1 MHITFE
7 AVSED
12 KPALKWQNIFKRSW
26 PAYKR
31 WYLSDGLINRPT
43 YRSCLRQLKAHM
55 PEIIPAYERLCE
67 LAGGGDLE
75 ARFLSLYNP
84 PAYISGCSQ
93 MIWPAQ
99 TTRLIR
105 NYDYSPKLLDGM
117 ILKSRWLNHQVICV
131 SDCLIGT
138 LDGIN
143 EHGLCV
149 SLTFGGSRQVGD
161 GFGIPIIL
169 RYILET
175 CATAGEAGDALK
187 RIPTHMAYNVSVC
200 TANNEFF
207 TAHLFPGQET
217 IIDKGKRIA
226 TNHQP
231 FDKKWESYAKATA
244 TIEREAV
251 LENLLT
257 DTGRSFYQIVNRFH
271 AAPLYSTNYKHG
283 YGTLYTSVYYPSEK
297 LLEICWPDSNWLLG
311 FKYFTQGHR
320 DIQYH
325 PEGAMTLQAV

>member
-1 MHITFE
+1 MQITFE

-12 KPALKWQNIFKRSW
+12 KPSIKWQNIFKRSW

-31 WYLSDGLINRPT
+31 WYLSEGLGARPT
-43 YRSCLRQLKAHM
+43 YSACLKKLNQHM
-55 PEIIPAYERLCE
+55 PEIIPAYEALCE

-93 MIWPAQ
+93 LIWPPPNS
-99 TTRLIR
+99 RLIR

-117 ILKSRWLNHQVICV
+117 ILKSKWINHQVISF

-175 CATAGEAGDALK
+175 CVTTKQAQNALK
-187 RIPTHMAYNVSVC
+187 RIPTHMAYNVSVIDSK
-200 TANNEFF
+200 NDYF

-217 IIDKGKRIA
+217 IILKDRRIA

-231 FDKKWESYAKATA
+231 FDKDWKSYAKATA
-244 TIEREAV
+244 TLERESA
-251 LENLLT
+251 LKIILQNP
-257 DTGRSFYQIVNRFH
+257 DWSNYQILNSFH
-271 AAPLYSTNYKHG
+271 SPPLYSTNYKRG
-283 YGTLYTSVYYPSEK
+283 FGTLYTSVYYPAER
-297 LLEICWPDSNWLLG
+297 LLEICWPDSNWILG
-311 FKYFTQGHR
+311 FDHFTQGQR
-320 DIQYH
+320 VIQYL
-325 PEGAMTLQAV
+325 PTGAITLQAT

>member
-31 WYLSDGLINRPT
+31 WYLSEGLIKRPT
-43 YRSCLRQLKAHM
+43 YSACLRKLREHM

-67 LAGGGDLE
+67 LAGGGDLQ

-93 MIWPAQ
+93 IIWPAQ

-105 NYDYSPKLLDGM
+105 NYDYCPNLLDGM
-117 ILKSRWLNHQVICV
+117 LLKSKWLNHQVICV
-131 SDCLIGT
+131 SDCLIGA

-175 CATAGEAGDALK
+175 CATAGEAEAALK
-187 RIPTHMAYNVSVC
+187 RIPIHMAYNVSVC
-200 TANNEFF
+200 AANGDFF
-207 TAHLFPGQET
+207 TAHLFPGKDT
-217 IIDKGKRIA
+217 IIARDRRIA

-244 TIEREAV
+244 TREREAV
-251 LENLLT
+251 LEKLLT
-257 DTGRSFYQIVNRFH
+257 KTDRSLFQIVKNFH
-271 AAPLYSTNYKHG
+271 SPPLYSTNYKRG
-283 YGTLYTSVYYPSEK
+283 YGTLYTSIYYPSEK
-297 LLEICWPDSNWLLG
+297 LVEICWPDSNWILG
-311 FKYFTQGHR
+311 FRYFTEGHR

-325 PEGAMTLQAV
+325 PDGAMTLQAV

>member
-1 MHITFE
+1 MQIIFE
-7 AVSED
+7 AVTED
-12 KPALKWQNIFKRSW
+12 KPAIKWQNIFKRSW

-31 WYLSDGLINRPT
+31 WYLSGGLVKRPT
-43 YRSCLRQLKAHM
+43 YSACLKKLKQYM
-55 PEIIPAYERLCE
+55 PEIIPAYEQLCE

-93 MIWPAQ
+93 IIWPAQ

-105 NYDYSPKLLDGM
+105 NYDYNPNLLDGM
-117 ILKSRWLNHQVICV
+117 ILKSRWLNHQVISV
-131 SDCLIGT
+131 SDCLIGV

-175 CATAGEAGDALK
+175 CITATEAQAALK
-187 RIPTHMAYNVSVC
+187 RIPTHMAYNVSISS
-200 TANNEFF
+200 ANGDFF
-207 TAHLFPGQET
+207 TAHLFPGQDT
-217 IIDKGKRIA
+217 IIHKNKRIA

-231 FDKKWESYAKATA
+231 FDKNWESYAKATA
-244 TIEREAV
+244 TLEREAV
-251 LENLLT
+251 LEDLLKNT
-257 DTGRSFYQIVNRFH
+257 NRPFQQIVNSFH
-271 AAPLYSTNYKHG
+271 MPPLYSTNYNRG
-283 YGTLYTSVYYPSEK
+283 FGTLYTSIYYPSEK
-297 LLEICWPDSNWLLG
+297 LVEICWPDSNWILG
-311 FKYFTQGHR
+311 FKNFTQGQR
-320 DIQYH
+320 VIQFQ
-325 PEGAMTLQAV
+325 PSGAMTLQAI

>member
-1 MHITFE
+1 MQITFE

-12 KPALKWQNIFKRSW
+12 TPAIKWQNIFKRSW

-31 WYLSDGLINRPT
+31 WYLAEGLSKRPT
-43 YRSCLRQLKAHM
+43 YSVCLKKLKQHM

-93 MIWPAQ
+93 IIWPAD
-99 TTRLIR
+99 TSRLIR

-117 ILKSRWLNHQVICV
+117 ILKSKWLDHQVISM

-149 SLTFGGSRQVGD
+149 SLTFGGSRQIGD

-175 CATAGEAGDALK
+175 CITAQQAEKALK
-187 RIPTHMAYNVSVC
+187 RIPTHMAYNVGVLDS
-200 TANNEFF
+200 NKDSF
-207 TAHLFPGQET
+207 TAHLFPGQDT
-217 IIDKGKRIA
+217 IILKDKRIA

-231 FDKKWESYAKATA
+231 FDKNWKSYAKATA
-244 TIEREAV
+244 TLEREAV
-251 LENLLT
+251 LENLL
-257 DTGRSFYQIVNRFH
+257 DKADSSHHQILGSFH
-271 AAPLYSTNYKHG
+271 MPPLYSTNYKHG
-283 YGTLYTSVYYPSEK
+283 FGTLYTSVYYPVEK
-297 LLEICWPDSNWLLG
+297 LVELCWPDSNWILG
-311 FKYFTQGHR
+311 FEHFNQGQR
-320 DIQYH
+320 VIQYQ
-325 PEGAMTLQAV
+325 PSGAMTLQSI

>member
-12 KPALKWQNIFKRSW
+12 KAAIKWQNIFKRSW

-31 WYLSDGLINRPT
+31 WYLSNGLIKRPT
-43 YRSCLRQLKAHM
+43 YRACLRKLKEHM
-55 PEIIPAYERLCE
+55 PEIIPVYERLCE

-93 MIWPAQ
+93 IVWPAQ
-99 TTRLIR
+99 STRLIR

-117 ILKSRWLNHQVICV
+117 ILKSRWLNHEVISV

-175 CATAGEAGDALK
+175 CATAGEAEAALK
-187 RIPTHMAYNVSVC
+187 RIPTHMAYNVTVSA
-200 TANNEFF
+200 ANNDFLP
-207 TAHLFPGQET
+207 HICFPAR
-217 IIDKGKRIA
+217 KR
-226 TNHQP
+226 
-231 FDKKWESYAKATA
+231 
-244 TIEREAV
+244 
-251 LENLLT
+251 
-257 DTGRSFYQIVNRFH
+257 
-271 AAPLYSTNYKHG
+271 
-283 YGTLYTSVYYPSEK
+283 
-297 LLEICWPDSNWLLG
+297 
-311 FKYFTQGHR
+311 
-320 DIQYH
+320 
-325 PEGAMTLQAV
+325 